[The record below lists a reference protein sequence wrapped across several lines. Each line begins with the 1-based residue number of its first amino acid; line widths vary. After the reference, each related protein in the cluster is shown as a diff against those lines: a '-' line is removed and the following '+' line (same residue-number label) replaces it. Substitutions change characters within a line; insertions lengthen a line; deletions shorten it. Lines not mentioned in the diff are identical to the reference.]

1 MSKFLNKDLKVE
13 EKEEGPL
20 NILKN
25 IEDKNKTQLK
35 ANEDQGNKQL
45 NAITNISTGSK
56 SLKAISFFS
65 GLSPEAK

>member
-25 IEDKNKTQLK
+25 IEDKNKKQLK
-35 ANEDQGNKQL
+35 ANQDQGNKQL
-45 NAITNISTGSK
+45 NAIKNISTGSK